1 MNVIDC
7 QKVSKGFRRTN
18 ALEEITFQLT
28 EQKITG
34 LIGRN
39 GAGKTTLLKI
49 LAGLTKHK
57 VGEVSVFGKNP
68 YNNLMVSANSI
79 LVDDQMTFPDS
90 LSLDEILQ
98 SAPAFYK
105 RWDAQLAS
113 RLFQYFRLDLKQ
125 QHSKLSKG
133 ARATFNM
140 IFGLSTRCELTM
152 LDEPMNGMDEAVR
165 KDFYR
170 ALLKHYIAHPRS
182 ILISSH
188 HLAEIEHLLE
198 DILLI
203 HNGKVVLH
211 QSLDEVKE
219 YAVAV
224 QGPIADVERWT
235 EGEEILHSKRIDDQR
250 QYVVVKNNS
259 KLEKARLEGA
269 VIQALSASE
278 VCLYMTSEA
287 KGGIDDVFK

>member
-7 QKVSKGFRRTN
+7 QKLSKGFRRTN

-113 RLFQYFRLDLKQ
+113 RLFQYFRLDSKQ

-170 ALLKHYIAHPRS
+170 ALLKDYIAHSRS

>member
-7 QKVSKGFRRTN
+7 QSVSKGFRRTN
-18 ALEEITFQLT
+18 ALEDISFQLT

-34 LIGRN
+34 IIGRN

-49 LAGLTKHK
+49 LAGFTKHSS
-57 VGEVSVFGKNP
+57 GEIGVFGKNP

-90 LSLDEILQ
+90 LNLEQILQ

-105 RWDAQLAS
+105 RWDGQLAS
-113 RLFQYFRLDLKQ
+113 RLFQYFGLDSKQ

-152 LDEPMNGMDEAVR
+152 FDEPTNGMDEAAR
-165 KDFYR
+165 TDFYR
-170 ALLKHYIAHPRS
+170 ALLKDYIAHPRS

-203 HNGKVVLH
+203 HKGKVILH
-211 QSLDEVKE
+211 ESLDAVKE

-224 QGPIADVERWT
+224 QGLMTDVERWT
-235 EGEEILHSKRIDDQR
+235 EEAEVLQSKKIDDQR
-250 QYVVVKNNS
+250 QYVVVKNNP
-259 KLEKARLEGA
+259 KLERARQEGA
-269 VIQALSASE
+269 VIQSLSASE
-278 VCLYMTSEA
+278 VCLYMTSESR
-287 KGGIDDVFK
+287 GGIDDVFK

>member
-18 ALEEITFQLT
+18 ALESISFQLT
-28 EQKITG
+28 DQKITG
-34 LIGRN
+34 VIGRN

-57 VGEVSVFGKNP
+57 SGEVNVFGKNP

-90 LSLDEILQ
+90 LTLEELLR

-113 RLFQYFRLDLKQ
+113 RLFQYFKLDSKQ

-152 LDEPMNGMDEAVR
+152 FDEPTNGMDEAVR
-165 KDFYR
+165 TDFYR
-170 ALLKHYIAHPRS
+170 ALLKDYITHPRS

-203 HNGKVVLH
+203 HNGNVVLH
-211 QSLDEVKE
+211 DSIDEVKE
-219 YAVAV
+219 FAVAV

-235 EGEEILHSKRIDDQR
+235 AGEKVFHSKIIDGQR
-250 QYVVVKNNS
+250 LYVVVKNN
-259 KLEKARLEGA
+259 LELERARLEGA
-269 VIQALSASE
+269 FIQVLSASE
-278 VCLYMTSEA
+278 VCMYVTSET

>member
-7 QKVSKGFRRTN
+7 QRVSKGYRRTN
-18 ALEEITFQLT
+18 VLEDISFQLT
-28 EQKITG
+28 DQKITG

-49 LAGLTKHK
+49 LAGLTEHK
-57 VGEVSVFGKNP
+57 SGEVNVFGKKP
-68 YNNLMVSANSI
+68 YNNVLVSANSI

-90 LSLDEILQ
+90 LTLEEILS

-105 RWDAQLAS
+105 KWDTQLAV
-113 RLFQYFRLDLKQ
+113 RLFQYFKLDSKQ

-133 ARATFNM
+133 SRAAFNM

-152 LDEPMNGMDEAVR
+152 FDEPTNGMDEAVR

-170 ALLKHYIAHPRS
+170 ALLKDYIAHPRS

-188 HLAEIEHLLE
+188 QLDEIEHLLE

-203 HNGKVVLH
+203 HKGKVVLH
-211 QSLDEVKE
+211 ADLDEVKE
-219 YAVAV
+219 YAVAI
-224 QGPIADVERWT
+224 QGPVPDVERWT
-235 EGEEILHSKRIDDQR
+235 AGEEVLHSKRVDEQK
-250 QYVVVKNNS
+250 QYAVVKNNS
-259 KLEKARLEGA
+259 KMESARLEGA
-269 VIQALSASE
+269 NIQILTASE
-278 VCLYMTSEA
+278 VCMYITSESE
-287 KGGIDDVFK
+287 GGIDDVFK

>member
-7 QKVSKGFRRTN
+7 QKVSKDFRRTN
-18 ALEEITFQLT
+18 ALEDITFQLT

-49 LAGLTKHK
+49 LAGLTKHRS
-57 VGEVSVFGKNP
+57 GEVNVFGKSP
-68 YNNLMVSANSI
+68 YNNLMVSENSI

-90 LSLDEILQ
+90 LTLEEVLQ

-105 RWDAQLAS
+105 RWDTEFAS
-113 RLFQYFRLDLKQ
+113 RLFQYFKLNPKQ

-133 ARATFNM
+133 AKATFNM

-152 LDEPMNGMDEAVR
+152 FDEPTNGMDEAVR
-165 KDFYR
+165 SDFYR
-170 ALLKHYIAHPRS
+170 ALLKDYIAHPRS

-188 HLAEIEHLLE
+188 HLAEIEQLLE

-203 HNGKVVLH
+203 HKGRVVLH

-224 QGPIADVERWT
+224 QGLIADVERWT
-235 EGEEILHSKRIDDQR
+235 VGEEIIHSKRIDDQR
-250 QYVVVKNNS
+250 LYVVVKNNS
-259 KLEKARLEGA
+259 KLERARIEGA
-269 VIQALSASE
+269 SIQTLAASE
-278 VCLYMTSEA
+278 VCMYVTSET

>member
-18 ALEEITFQLT
+18 ALVDITFQLT

-49 LAGLTKHK
+49 MAGFTKHRS
-57 VGEVSVFGKNP
+57 GEVSVFGKNP

-90 LSLDEILQ
+90 LTLEEILQ

-105 RWDAQLAS
+105 RWDAQLAA
-113 RLFQYFRLDLKQ
+113 RLFQYFSLDSKQ

-152 LDEPMNGMDEAVR
+152 FDEPTNGMDEAVR
-165 KDFYR
+165 TDFYR
-170 ALLKHYIAHPRS
+170 ALLKDYIAHPRS

-203 HNGKVVLH
+203 HKGKVVFH
-211 QSLDEVKE
+211 ESLDKVKE

-235 EGEEILHSKRIDDQR
+235 EGEEILHSKRVDAQR
-250 QYVVVKNNS
+250 LYVVVKDNS
-259 KLEKARLEGA
+259 KLESARLEGA
-269 VIQALSASE
+269 VIQALPASE
-278 VCLYMTSEA
+278 VCMYVTSET

>member
-1 MNVIDC
+1 MKVIDC

-18 ALEEITFQLT
+18 ALEDITFQLT
-28 EQKITG
+28 DQKITG

-57 VGEVSVFGKNP
+57 FGEVSVFGKNP
-68 YNNLMVSANSI
+68 YNNLMVSENSI

-90 LSLDEILQ
+90 LNLEEILL

-105 RWDAQLAS
+105 RWDAQFAS
-113 RLFQYFRLDLKQ
+113 RLFQYFKLNPKQ

-133 ARATFNM
+133 AKATFNM

-152 LDEPMNGMDEAVR
+152 FDEPTNGMDEAVR
-165 KDFYR
+165 TDFYR
-170 ALLKHYIAHPRS
+170 ALLKDYLAHPRS

-188 HLAEIEHLLE
+188 HLEEIEHLLE

-203 HNGKVVLH
+203 HKGRVVLH
-211 QSLDEVKE
+211 QTLDEVKE

-224 QGPIADVERWT
+224 QGQIADVERWT
-235 EGEEILHSKRIDDQR
+235 AGEEIIHSKRIDDQR
-250 QYVVVKNNS
+250 QYVVIKNNS
-259 KLEKARLEGA
+259 KLERARLDCA
-269 VIQALSASE
+269 SIQRLTASE
-278 VCLYMTSEA
+278 VCMYVTSE
-287 KGGIDDVFK
+287 KRGGIDDVFK

>member
-18 ALEEITFQLT
+18 ALEDITFALK

-57 VGEVSVFGKNP
+57 SGEVSVFGENP
-68 YNNLMVSANSI
+68 YNNLVVSANSI

-90 LSLDEILQ
+90 LTLEEILQ
-98 SAPAFYK
+98 SAPTFYEK
-105 RWDAQLAS
+105 WDTQLAN
-113 RLFQYFRLDLKQ
+113 RLFHYFKLDPKQ

-133 ARATFNM
+133 SKATFNI

-152 LDEPMNGMDEAVR
+152 FDEPTNGMDEVAR
-165 KDFYR
+165 ADFYR
-170 ALLKHYIAHPRS
+170 ALLKDYIAHPRS

-188 HLAEIEHLLE
+188 HLTEIEHLLE

-211 QSLDEVKE
+211 ESLDKVKE

-224 QGPIADVERWT
+224 QGSIAEVERWT
-235 EGEEILHSKRIDDQR
+235 DGEKILYSKRIDEQR

-269 VIQALSASE
+269 SIELLPASE
-278 VCLYMTSEA
+278 ICMYVTSE
-287 KGGIDDVFK
+287 KRGEIDDVFK

>member
-18 ALEEITFQLT
+18 ALEDITFELT

-57 VGEVSVFGKNP
+57 SGEISVFGKNP
-68 YNNLMVSANSI
+68 YNNIMVSANSI

-90 LSLDEILQ
+90 LTLEEILR
-98 SAPAFYK
+98 SAPAFYQ
-105 RWDAQLAS
+105 RWDAKLAG
-113 RLFQYFRLDLKQ
+113 RLFQYFKLDSKQ

-133 ARATFNM
+133 SKATFNM

-152 LDEPMNGMDEAVR
+152 FDEPTNGMDEAAR
-165 KDFYR
+165 TDFYR
-170 ALLKHYIAHPRS
+170 ALLKDYIAHPRS

-188 HLAEIEHLLE
+188 HLTEIEHLLE

-211 QSLDEVKE
+211 QSLDKVKE

-224 QGPIADVERWT
+224 QGTIAEVEKWT
-235 EGEEILHSKRIDDQR
+235 EGEDILHSKRVDEQR

-269 VIQALSASE
+269 IIQMIPASE
-278 VCLYMTSEA
+278 VCMYVTSET

>member
-7 QKVSKGFRRTN
+7 QKLSKGFRRTN

-113 RLFQYFRLDLKQ
+113 RLFQYFRLDSKQ

>member
-7 QKVSKGFRRTN
+7 QKLSKGFRRTN

-105 RWDAQLAS
+105 RWDAQLAA
-113 RLFQYFRLDLKQ
+113 RLFQYFKLNSKQ
-125 QHSKLSKG
+125 QHCKLSKG

-152 LDEPMNGMDEAVR
+152 FDEPTNGMDEAVR

-170 ALLKHYIAHPRS
+170 ALLKDYIAHPRS

-211 QSLDEVKE
+211 QSFDEVKE

-235 EGEEILHSKRIDDQR
+235 VGEEILHSKRVDGQR

-259 KLEKARLEGA
+259 KLERARLEGA
-269 VIQALSASE
+269 VIQELSASE
-278 VCLYMTSEA
+278 VCMHMTNEA

>member
-18 ALEEITFQLT
+18 ALEDITFELT

-57 VGEVSVFGKNP
+57 SGEVSVFGKNP

-90 LSLDEILQ
+90 LTLEEILQ
-98 SAPAFYK
+98 SAPAFYQ
-105 RWDAQLAS
+105 RWDAKLAS
-113 RLFQYFRLDLKQ
+113 RLFQYFSLDSKQ

-133 ARATFNM
+133 TRATFNM

-152 LDEPMNGMDEAVR
+152 FDEPTNGMDEAVR
-165 KDFYR
+165 TDFYR
-170 ALLKHYIAHPRS
+170 ALLKDYIAHPRS

-203 HNGKVVLH
+203 HKGKVVLH
-211 QSLDEVKE
+211 ESLDKVKE

-224 QGPIADVERWT
+224 QGSIADVERWT
-235 EGEEILHSKRIDDQR
+235 VGEKILHSKRVDEQR

-259 KLEKARLEGA
+259 KLERALLEGA
-269 VIQALSASE
+269 IIQTIPASE
-278 VCLYMTSEA
+278 VCMYVTSET

>member
-18 ALEEITFQLT
+18 ALENITFELK

-39 GAGKTTLLKI
+39 GAGKSTLLKI
-49 LAGLTKHK
+49 LAGLAKHRS
-57 VGEVSVFGKNP
+57 GEVNVFGKTP

-90 LSLDEILQ
+90 LTLEEILQ
-98 SAPAFYK
+98 SAPAFYQ
-105 RWDAQLAS
+105 RWDAQFAS
-113 RLFQYFRLDLKQ
+113 RIFQYFKLNPKQ

-133 ARATFNM
+133 AKATFNM

-152 LDEPMNGMDEAVR
+152 FDEPTNGMDEAVR
-165 KDFYR
+165 SDFYR
-170 ALLKHYIAHPRS
+170 ALLKDYIAHPRS

-188 HLAEIEHLLE
+188 HLDEIEHLLE

-203 HNGKVVLH
+203 HKGKVVLH
-211 QSLDEVKE
+211 EPLDKVKE

-224 QGPIADVERWT
+224 QGPIADVDRWT
-235 EGEEILHSKRIDDQR
+235 VGEEILHSKRVDEQR

-259 KLEKARLEGA
+259 KIERARIEGA
-269 VIQALSASE
+269 SIQILTASE
-278 VCLYMTSEA
+278 VCMYVTSETE
-287 KGGIDDVFK
+287 GGIDDVFK

>member
-7 QKVSKGFRRTN
+7 LKVSKSFRRTN
-18 ALEEITFQLT
+18 ALEDITFQLA

-57 VGEVSVFGKNP
+57 SGEVSVFGKNP

-90 LSLDEILQ
+90 LTLDEILH
-98 SAPAFYK
+98 SAPAFYR
-105 RWDAQLAS
+105 RWDDQLAS
-113 RLFQYFRLDLKQ
+113 RLFQYFKLDSKQ

-133 ARATFNM
+133 SKATFNM

-152 LDEPMNGMDEAVR
+152 FDEPTNGMDEAAR
-165 KDFYR
+165 TDFYR
-170 ALLKHYIAHPRS
+170 ALLKDYIAHPRS

-188 HLAEIEHLLE
+188 HLTEIEHLLE

-203 HNGKVVLH
+203 HKGKVVLH
-211 QSLDEVKE
+211 ESLDKVKE
-219 YAVAV
+219 YAVGV
-224 QGPIADVERWT
+224 QGPSAYVERWT
-235 EGEEILHSKRIDDQR
+235 EGQEILYSQRVDGQR
-250 QYVVVKNNS
+250 QYMVVKNNS
-259 KLEKARLEGA
+259 ELEKARLEGA
-269 VIQALSASE
+269 IIQTIPASE
-278 VCLYMTSEA
+278 VCMYVTSETE
-287 KGGIDDVFK
+287 GGIDDVFK

>member
-1 MNVIDC
+1 MNVVDC
-7 QKVSKGFRRTN
+7 QNVSKIFRRTN
-18 ALEEITFQLT
+18 ALEDITFQLA

-49 LAGLTKHK
+49 LAGFTKHRSGD
-57 VGEVSVFGKNP
+57 VNVFGKSP
-68 YNNLMVSANSI
+68 YNNLMVSANSV

-90 LSLDEILQ
+90 LTLEELLQ

-105 RWDAQLAS
+105 RWDAEFAG
-113 RLFQYFRLDLKQ
+113 RLFQYFKLNPKQ

-133 ARATFNM
+133 AKATFNM
-140 IFGLSTRCELTM
+140 IFGLSTRCELTIF
-152 LDEPMNGMDEAVR
+152 DEPTNGMDEAVR
-165 KDFYR
+165 TDFYR
-170 ALLKHYIAHPRS
+170 ALLKDYIAHPRS

-188 HLAEIEHLLE
+188 HLDEIEHLLE

-203 HNGKVVLH
+203 HRGKVILH
-211 QSLDEVKE
+211 ASLDEVKE

-224 QGPIADVERWT
+224 QGSIEDVERWI
-235 EGEEILHSKRIDDQR
+235 EGLEILHSKKVDEQR

-259 KLEKARLEGA
+259 KLDRARLEGA
-269 VIQALSASE
+269 SIQMLTASE
-278 VCLYMTSEA
+278 VCMYMTSET